1 MDIFSISSIKSI
13 LYLFAPFLIIC
24 YFFLHSLINNNLKGL
39 VLLLGLFI
47 STITTVLIG
56 NGLVS
61 KNQNMFGDSN
71 ELCNLVT
78 INSIANISSV
88 PLSLT
93 VYCFVA
99 FYMLYSLIVNNYF
112 QQNFYIFLF
121 FGLLILGDISWL
133 KSNNCF
139 KTLNIAVGFV
149 ISSLLGL
156 LWGVFINKSNNKD
169 LQYFT
174 GEGKSCSIPARKTFK
189 CKKRVLG

>member
-1 MDIFSISSIKSI
+1 MKIASDSIRPIIIRQIADSLSIFIACYLSNLIFLSNSKITEIVIPTISLFTLLIVVFIPTFYFLGIYTFLRSADSGTKTKKII
-13 LYLFAPFLIIC
+13 LA
-24 YFFLHSLINNNLKGL
+24 S
-39 VLLLGLFI
+39 
-47 STITTVLIG
+47 
-56 NGLVS
+56 LVS
-61 KNQNMFGDSN
+61 AI
-71 ELCNLVT
+71 LL
-78 INSIANISSV
+78 IAV
-88 PLSLT
+88 
-93 VYCFVA
+93 F
-99 FYMLYSLIVNNYF
+99 IVFNNYF